1 MSGSALLL
9 DNCSVYGAISGRDS
23 KDHSR
28 NVFHGQRVAAIED
41 EFETPHSG
49 KSFNILSLLSLLPR
63 TSLLPS
69 PTVLPAHK
77 FPLSRITI
85 FPLSFSIP
93 SSSVRFSSEIFCYCV
108 FFANSLLLCVPIQTL
123 DIFLAPISSRF
134 WNTSPQPQDPS
145 LTLLCTIP
153 RKRL

>member
-9 DNCSVYGAISGRDS
+9 DNCSVYDAISGRDS
-23 KDHSR
+23 KDRSR

-69 PTVLPAHK
+69 LNFLPAHK

-85 FPLSFSIP
+85 LLLSFLHSLQ
-93 SSSVRFSSEIFCYCV
+93 FCQIYLRNILLLC
-108 FFANSLLLCVPIQTL
+108 FLLNSLLLCVRIQTL

-134 WNTSPQPQDPS
+134 WNTSPQPQNPS